1 MNKEYDFAPI
11 SRKKEEAAAEAELK
25 KSSYIISNGLQR
37 KMKSSK
43 IKILLEKFEFS
54 TVSVNKHRSF
64 TPMFIRVKT

>member
-37 KMKSSK
+37 KMKMLAAERGVRLNDLLVEAVK
-43 IKILLEKFEFS
+43 DILRKYGKL
-54 TVSVNKHRSF
+54 
-64 TPMFIRVKT
+64 

>member
-37 KMKSSK
+37 KMKMLAVERNVK
-43 IKILLEKFEFS
+43 LNDLLIEAVSDLLRKYGKF
-54 TVSVNKHRSF
+54 
-64 TPMFIRVKT
+64 

>member
-37 KMKSSK
+37 KMKMLAVERNVK
-43 IKILLEKFEFS
+43 LNDLLIEA
-54 TVSVNKHRSF
+54 VNDMLRKYG
-64 TPMFIRVKT
+64 KL

>member
-37 KMKSSK
+37 KMKMLAVERNVK
-43 IKILLEKFEFS
+43 LNDLLIEA
-54 TVSVNKHRSF
+54 VSDMLRKYG
-64 TPMFIRVKT
+64 KL

>member
-37 KMKSSK
+37 KMK
-43 IKILLEKFEFS
+43 ILAVERNVKLNDLLIEA
-54 TVSVNKHRSF
+54 VSDMLRKYG
-64 TPMFIRVKT
+64 KL